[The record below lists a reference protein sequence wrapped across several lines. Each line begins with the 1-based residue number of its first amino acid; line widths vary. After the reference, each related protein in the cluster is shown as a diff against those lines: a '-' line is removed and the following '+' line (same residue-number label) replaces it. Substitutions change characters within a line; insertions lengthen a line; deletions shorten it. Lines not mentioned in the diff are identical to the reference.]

1 MQCERCENQGFL
13 HNVCTRLDA
22 ELLDFGRTR
31 MKDKTGRTR
40 ARPAKTLVQQD
51 EMIVAVLLPAIFR
64 GFGTNRLL
72 LAIADGLELVRIHAG
87 LDQELL
93 GCVGAVFTQRQVE
106 LGRTAVIAAAFNP
119 YFPVRMLADGLGRA
133 RQRLLCFGTQIRLVV
148 IEINVGYVLIE
159 KLLLRERR
167 WWWRRRWWRLRYRD
181 GCCGLL
187 SSAFA
192 RRG

>member
-1 MQCERCENQGFL
+1 
-13 HNVCTRLDA
+13 
-22 ELLDFGRTR
+22 
-31 MKDKTGRTR
+31 
-40 ARPAKTLVQQD
+40 
-51 EMIVAVLLPAIFR
+51 
-64 GFGTNRLL
+64 
-72 LAIADGLELVRIHAG
+72 
-87 LDQELL
+87 
-93 GCVGAVFTQRQVE
+93 
-106 LGRTAVIAAAFNP
+106 
-119 YFPVRMLADGLGRA
+119 MLADGLGRV

-192 RRG
+192 RRGQAIGSGLRRRNALGSAGVNLGAVQRYIV